1 VRFLYALDFGI
12 FIFLLGLGIKS
23 QGRGESSISFRAI
36 FIFCVTSALVSLSL
50 GLSYAAAV
58 ARYSWLAL
66 FFARLVGAGNI
77 WGSLTFAVLAAV
89 FPRERMRHPLWGV
102 ALFIWV
108 ILAIIILTGD
118 QYLVSVTWE
127 AGAFYRQSGPL
138 FYPIAEGNLALGL
151 LSVSILFI
159 RRFSFRSPIHKLQAV
174 VLMVGT
180 LIGFLATF
188 FISVILPYF
197 HVSWTY
203 PLVGIA
209 IAFLATTLYYGASIT
224 RLFDPKVVAASIL
237 SFLVFSLIMGALA
250 GGSYALLA
258 SQFMRKSP
266 ALAFILGLCSYA
278 LAFMVDRLAHRR
290 FARFRNLRRN
300 YADKLEAGLS
310 LIDFSQGRDYVVT
323 RTLGLLSDALGSSS
337 VRLFV
342 QGTNELLMPVG
353 LEADAESAPPIDSL
367 HLEILS
373 GTNDDVL
380 FKTEVIANFEY
391 AWIRP
396 SLLSIF
402 ESLDA
407 EALVLLREGRNLI
420 GLISLGGRRSG
431 SGLTAYDF
439 DALVRCSGKLF
450 VICYYLKH
458 IAQESLVLTVDR
470 ELEYSSQIIQSIQEN
485 IDRVV
490 HPAIDVSYITR
501 CARKL
506 GGDFIDFIQLSKDR
520 YLFVM
525 GDVSG
530 KGLNASMSMV
540 ILKSVIRTFLKESH
554 DFKTLVIE
562 TNDFIKKRLPRGT
575 FFAGVVGL
583 FDFSKGS
590 LHYVNCGI
598 PAMVLFSSSYN
609 NPVEIQG
616 EGKVLGFV
624 PDYAPHVAIRKT
636 SFAPGDCLLVTTD
649 GLLEASSARGL
660 RFGVRRMQDQV
671 STHLS
676 LSASRIVKFLV
687 DEVDQFVSQDLNDDI
702 TILAIKFLPQ
712 ENQ

>member
-1 VRFLYALDFGI
+1 MRFLYALDFGI
-12 FIFLLGLGIKS
+12 FIFILGLGIKS
-23 QGRGESSISFRAI
+23 QGRGEGSISFRAI

-66 FFARLVGAGNI
+66 FFARLVGAGSI

-102 ALFIWV
+102 ALFVWV

-127 AGAFYRQSGPL
+127 AGAFYRHPGPL
-138 FYPIAEGNLALGL
+138 FLPITEGNLALGL
-151 LSVSILFI
+151 LSVAILFI

-174 VLMVGT
+174 VLMLGT
-180 LIGFLATF
+180 LIGFLLTF
-188 FISVILPYF
+188 FLSVILPYF
-197 HVSWTY
+197 HVSWAY

-209 IAFLATTLYYGASIT
+209 IALLATTLYYGASIT

-237 SFLVFSLIMGALA
+237 SFLFFSLVIGAVA
-250 GGSYALLA
+250 GGSYAILA
-258 SQFMRKSP
+258 SQFLWKSP
-266 ALAFILGLCSYA
+266 VLAFILGLCSYA
-278 LAFMVDRLAHRR
+278 LAYMVDRLAHRR
-290 FARFRNLRRN
+290 FAGFRKLRRN
-300 YADKLEAGLS
+300 YADKLEEGLS
-310 LIDFSQGRDYVVT
+310 SIDFSQGRDFVVT

-342 QGTNELLMPVG
+342 QGANELLTPVG
-353 LEADAESAPPIDSL
+353 LAADAALPIDPL

-380 FKTEVIANFEY
+380 FKTEVVANFEY
-391 AWIRP
+391 AWIRT
-396 SLLSIF
+396 SLLAVF

-407 EALVLLREGRNLI
+407 EALVLLREGRTLI

-439 DALVRCSGKLF
+439 EALVRCSGKLF

-470 ELEYSSQIIQSIQEN
+470 ELEYSAQIIQSIQEN

-649 GLLEASSARGL
+649 GLLEASSAQGL

-671 STHLS
+671 VSHLS

-712 ENQ
+712 ENH